1 MFKILLALVVGSLS
15 VTFLNAQTN
24 TLLALNK
31 AENSLAI
38 INADTMKVIG
48 RVPVGDGPHEV
59 VFSADG
65 KLAFVSNYGA
75 QVPGSSISVIDV
87 AQMKEL
93 RRVDVSPLMRP
104 HGLVMIGGKLYFTA
118 EVNRLIGRYDPA
130 TNKLDWLMGTG
141 QNGSHMIVVS
151 QDQKR
156 MYTTNVA
163 SDSITAFE
171 FNAIPPAGS
180 KVTHIAVGKQPEA
193 IDLSPDGKEVWV
205 GLNID
210 AGVDIVNTSTMKV
223 AERVKLASRPYRVRF
238 SPDGKQVL
246 FTLLATKEIAIYDA
260 ASRKELKKLTLDG
273 VPMGVAFSP
282 DGKTAFI
289 SIAEPDAVLKIDLEK
304 MTISGSVE
312 LVAPDGVAYFGK

>member
-1 MFKILLALVVGSLS
+1 
-15 VTFLNAQTN
+15 
-24 TLLALNK
+24 
-31 AENSLAI
+31 
-38 INADTMKVIG
+38 
-48 RVPVGDGPHEV
+48 
-59 VFSADG
+59 
-65 KLAFVSNYGA
+65 
-75 QVPGSSISVIDV
+75 
-87 AQMKEL
+87 
-93 RRVDVSPLMRP
+93 
-104 HGLVMIGGKLYFTA
+104 
-118 EVNRLIGRYDPA
+118 
-130 TNKLDWLMGTG
+130 MGTG

-156 MYTTNVA
+156 MYTTNVG

-210 AGVDIVNTSTMKV
+210 AVVDIVNTSTMKV